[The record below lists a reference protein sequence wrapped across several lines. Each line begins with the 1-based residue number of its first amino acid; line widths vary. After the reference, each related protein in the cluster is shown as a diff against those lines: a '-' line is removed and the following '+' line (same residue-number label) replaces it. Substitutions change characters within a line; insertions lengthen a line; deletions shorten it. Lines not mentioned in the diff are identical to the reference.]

1 MEQWDDVRFFLAI
14 AHESSLSGAAR
25 TLRVDHATVGRRLAA
40 LEHRLGAKLFN
51 RTPEGFAITSAG
63 QAMLKQAEAMEGAA
77 LAVERLASGHD
88 ERSSGLVRVTTLEM
102 LAHQV
107 IVPAIANLMG
117 IHPQLRVDL
126 LVSLRTLD
134 IARREA
140 DIAVRIARPTD
151 RSLICRKLG
160 EFGVTAYASRR
171 YFEETRKPAER
182 CGPARP
188 LADQLSDHTK
198 SLGVQFHGESLD
210 GARSAMQT
218 TASAFTQIEA
228 VANGVGIAELPCCL
242 ADEHPQI
249 ERMWPS
255 ERPTMRRVWLV
266 THPDLRRAA
275 KIRVVSNAIADEFDA
290 ARGCCDPADYANISP
305 VRILG
310 GYTRIISTDGR
321 GRLRLRD
328 QRRRFALDIQTACA

>member
-14 AHESSLSGAAR
+14 ARESSLSGAAR
-25 TLRVDHATVGRRLAA
+25 TLHVDHATVGRRLSA
-40 LEHRLGAKLFN
+40 LEQRLGAKLFN

-63 QAMLKQAEAMEGAA
+63 QAMLKQAEAMEAAA

-102 LAHQV
+102 LARQV
-107 IVPAIANLMG
+107 VVPAIANLMEM
-117 IHPQLRVDL
+117 HPQLRVDL

-134 IARREA
+134 IARRQA

-151 RSLICRKLG
+151 ASLICRKLG

-171 YFEETRKPAER
+171 YLEKYGRPQRGAGLRGHSLINYLITPA
-182 CGPARP
+182 
-188 LADQLSDHTK
+188 

-210 GARSAMQT
+210 GARFAMQT
-218 TASAFTQIEA
+218 SASAFTQMEA

-249 ERMWPS
+249 ERVWPS
-255 ERPTMRRVWLV
+255 ERPTMRTVWLV

-275 KIRVVSNAIADEFDA
+275 KIRVVSNAIADEFERKA
-290 ARGCCDPADYANISP
+290 TVLRS
-305 VRILG
+305 
-310 GYTRIISTDGR
+310 GR
-321 GRLRLRD
+321 SRKR
-328 QRRRFALDIQTACA
+328 

>member
-1 MEQWDDVRFFLAI
+1 MERWDDVRFFLAI
-14 AHESSLSGAAR
+14 ARESSLSGAAR
-25 TLRVDHATVGRRLAA
+25 ALRVDHATVGRRLSA
-40 LEHRLGAKLFN
+40 LEQRLGAKLFN

-63 QAMLKQAEAMEGAA
+63 QAMLKQAEAMEAAA

-102 LAHQV
+102 LARQV
-107 IVPAIANLMG
+107 VVPAIANLMEM
-117 IHPQLRVDL
+117 HPQLRVDL

-134 IARREA
+134 IARRQA

-151 RSLICRKLG
+151 ASLICRKLG

-171 YFEETRKPAER
+171 YLEKYGRPQRGAGLRGHSVINYLITPA
-182 CGPARP
+182 
-188 LADQLSDHTK
+188 

-210 GARSAMQT
+210 GARFAMQT
-218 TASAFTQIEA
+218 SASAFTQMEA

-249 ERMWPS
+249 ERVWPN
-255 ERPTMRRVWLV
+255 ERPTMRTVWLV

-275 KIRVVSNAIADEFDA
+275 KVRVVSNAIADEFERNA
-290 ARGCCDPADYANISP
+290 TVLRS
-305 VRILG
+305 
-310 GYTRIISTDGR
+310 
-321 GRLRLRD
+321 GRLRKR
-328 QRRRFALDIQTACA
+328 